1 MSRIM
6 AVGFGA
12 LLMGLIVGVAAMKLW
27 PAAPVPPTI
36 AVVDL
41 AGIVERQRA
50 EVLQKGKDPEASEQ
64 MMQER
69 MIRLAA
75 ILAGLG
81 QQQVILNKAAIVS
94 GTLPDL
100 TRQIEDRL
108 AGSGAA
114 K

>member
-1 MSRIM
+1 MSRIV

-12 LLMGLIVGVAAMKLW
+12 ILMGLIIGAAAMKLW
-27 PAAPVPPTI
+27 PAAPVPSAI

-50 EVLQKGKDPEASEQ
+50 DVLQKGKYPQASEQ

-69 MIRLAA
+69 MIRLAT

-81 QQQVILNKAAIVS
+81 QKQVILNKAAIVS
-94 GTLPDL
+94 GTIPDL
-100 TRQIEDRL
+100 TEQVEERL
-108 AGSGAA
+108 SSSGAT